1 MTTYMNKIMQKKS
14 PTDIVDYRGHSKRGL
29 YESLSE
35 VKEINDKLSLDE
47 SQKKALTSYMTWL
60 DQKIESFET

>member
-1 MTTYMNKIMQKKS
+1 MQKKS
-14 PTDIVDYRGHSKRGL
+14 PANIIDYRGHSKRGL
-29 YESLSE
+29 YEGLSE

-47 SQKKALTSYMTWL
+47 SQKALTSYMTWL